1 MADIKNKYYRLL
13 QDFDALVR
21 RIKKS
26 TSVNP
31 NETAK
36 QKRERIA
43 RLEKDYIAWFEYYFP
58 NFAKYKCAWFHK
70 ELAKKII
77 GNKKIRAL
85 AEWYRSA
92 AKSVHIDMGIPL
104 FLYLAKKD
112 LNFMLLVGETEPKA
126 YTLLAGVQAQ
136 LQYNERL
143 KNDYGEKFQGGS
155 WAEGDF
161 TTRDGVRFI
170 AIGFGS
176 SPRGAR
182 EDDSR
187 PDYIAVDDVDNR
199 RHVNNDR
206 LMEEGL
212 EAITED
218 IWGCFDS
225 ADSATERFVYAN
237 NNFHKNGITNRLKQ
251 YFLAAIRRAEE
262 EGERTDFYISTV
274 NAVKD
279 LKSFTPNWPEKTSHD
294 YWRKKYNN
302 TPYRS
307 FMREYMNTHV
317 ADGSVF
323 KRENIL
329 YGKMLPLSEYD
340 SLVFYGDLS
349 YKDAGDFKA
358 LILVGKKGREF
369 HVIYTYLSR
378 GSRTKC
384 ASWLYDLYE
393 KKRLDRYNIKYLIEG
408 LFAMDEFVNDFDLE
422 GDTRGYYIPV
432 VPDKRGKANK
442 YDRIESISGH
452 FERNRVIFNEDEL
465 NNIHQITLTD
475 QLLAFAKGSKT
486 NDDGPD
492 ALHGVFTE
500 LNKITR
506 VDRFPAKTVSR
517 KEIKSRSRNRF

>member
-1 MADIKNKYYRLL
+1 MADVKNKYYRLL
-13 QDFDALVR
+13 QDFDALTR
-21 RIKKS
+21 QIKRAAR
-26 TSVNP
+26 VDI
-31 NETAK
+31 NETAR
-36 QKRERIA
+36 QKKERIA

-58 NFAKYKCAWFHK
+58 NFAKCKCAWFHK
-70 ELAKKII
+70 ELANKII
-77 GNKKIRAL
+77 KNRQIKAL

-104 FLYLAKKD
+104 YLYLAKKD

-126 YTLLAGVQAQ
+126 CTLLAGIQAQ
-136 LQYNERL
+136 LQFNERL

-161 TTRDGVRFI
+161 TTRDGVRFM

-182 EDDSR
+182 EEDRR
-187 PDYIAVDDVDNR
+187 PDYIVVDDVDSR
-199 RHVNNDR
+199 RHVSSDR
-206 LMEEGL
+206 LMEEGINN
-212 EAITED
+212 ITED

-225 ADSATERFVYAN
+225 ADDATERFVYAN
-237 NNFHKNGITNRLKQ
+237 NNFHKNSITNRLKQ

-262 EGERTDFYISTV
+262 DGEKSDFFISTV

-317 ADGSVF
+317 ADGAVF

-329 YGKMLPLSEYD
+329 HGKMLPLREYD

-349 YKDAGDFKA
+349 YKDTGDFKA

-369 HVIYTYLSR
+369 HILHTYLAR

-384 ASWLYDLYE
+384 AKWLYDFYE
-393 KKRLDRYNIKYLIEG
+393 KKHLDRYNIKYLIEG

-432 VPDKRGKANK
+432 VADKRGKADK

-452 FERNRVIFNEDEL
+452 FERGHVVFNEDEL
-465 NNIHQITLTD
+465 NNIHQITLID
-475 QLLAFAKGSKT
+475 QLLAFCKGSKT

-492 ALHGVFTE
+492 ALHGAFAE

-506 VDRFPAKTVSR
+506 VDKFPVRAVSR
-517 KEIKSRSRNRF
+517 AEVRSKSKNRF